1 MKIEGG
7 EGGWRGKKNAMC
19 QMGYRNAILSI
30 VSETT
35 FNMPHSSVLYHRFT
49 RVESGQM
56 ESNWIVSN
64 RFRQRNVRVAAR
76 FSISIHSVFRVV
88 VVSLFH
94 KRGRG
99 RGVRSIITC
108 KRWPRRSITC
118 RKYLGQ
124 GSQGRFPRVQSYRV
138 RLHADVESFWNR
150 LLLISC
156 DSS

>member
-1 MKIEGG
+1 
-7 EGGWRGKKNAMC
+7 
-19 QMGYRNAILSI
+19 MGYRNAILSI

-99 RGVRSIITC
+99 GGEGLGRLLRANADRGVRSRAGNIWAKDPEEDFREFKATVSAYTRMSKVFGTDYC
-108 KRWPRRSITC
+108 
-118 RKYLGQ
+118 
-124 GSQGRFPRVQSYRV
+124 
-138 RLHADVESFWNR
+138 
-150 LLLISC
+150 
-156 DSS
+156 

>member
-1 MKIEGG
+1 MPCVKWGIGT
-7 EGGWRGKKNAMC
+7 RYC
-19 QMGYRNAILSI
+19 RSFQRRHSI
-30 VSETT
+30 CPIRVSCITGS
-35 FNMPHSSVLYHRFT
+35 PV
-49 RVESGQM
+49 VESGQM

-76 FSISIHSVFRVV
+76 FSSSIHSVFRVV

-94 KRGRG
+94 KRGEG
-99 RGVRSIITC
+99 RGARSIITC

-138 RLHADVESFWNR
+138 RLHADVQSFWNR

-156 DSS
+156 DSF